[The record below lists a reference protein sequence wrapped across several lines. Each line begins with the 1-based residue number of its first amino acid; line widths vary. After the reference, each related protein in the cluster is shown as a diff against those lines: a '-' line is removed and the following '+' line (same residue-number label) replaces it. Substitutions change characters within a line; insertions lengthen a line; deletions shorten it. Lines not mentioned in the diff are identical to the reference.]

1 MLRFANNM
9 QRSVPLNGPA
19 AESRHVCRCINICFK
34 MWPFTSVCL
43 PTGHVHQVNIWRP
56 ACNHRDHR
64 RSEYKPFVF
73 LIHLHVERS
82 GRLVVSGVT
91 TVRWSSVGW
100 LWLSD
105 CGSLSAPQSLA
116 DRCKKIHAGDEV
128 IQVNHQTVVR
138 LQTLLPGY
146 FYVFFMFPA
155 WICIWIFFFLLC
167 NFLSSF
173 AYYLCK
179 CLFSSHM
186 FLLCGYPATIA
197 HMLWK
202 CMCLPYTL
210 SLLRTVDVAV
220 YPHRASAAPLD
231 LSLYKWLHV
240 VPLLAGLWRCGCATL
255 YFVHWRVRAAANWS
269 HWTCAYESTSVPR
282 GLPV

>member
-138 LQTLLPGY
+138 LQTLLSGY

-155 WICIWIFFFLLC
+155 WICIWIFFFSCAIFFPHLHIIYV
-167 NFLSSF
+167 NV
-173 AYYLCK
+173 
-179 CLFSSHM
+179 CLVHTCSCCADTPLPLRICCESVCVCHTHFHS
-186 FLLCGYPATIA
+186 CVQW
-197 HMLWK
+197 MLQ
-202 CMCLPYTL
+202 YIHTG
-210 SLLRTVDVAV
+210 
-220 YPHRASAAPLD
+220 PLQ
-231 LSLYKWLHV
+231 H
-240 VPLLAGLWRCGCATL
+240 
-255 YFVHWRVRAAANWS
+255 
-269 HWTCAYESTSVPR
+269 HWTCRYIS
-282 GLPV
+282 GCM